1 MAQLLVGTDD
11 RTAGR
16 VLGADG
22 QPIQIGTADFAV
34 TEDGTINTDDGRT
47 FKLQLTYVD
56 SEQDIEKKGDNMF
69 VNLTGTNNIP
79 ADEKYSIIQGAY
91 ERSNVDI
98 TEETVDVLAAQRLF
112 EACSTALTQIDTI
125 NQKAA
130 TELATFR

>member
-1 MAQLLVGTDD
+1 
-11 RTAGR
+11 
-16 VLGADG
+16 
-22 QPIQIGTADFAV
+22 
-34 TEDGTINTDDGRT
+34 
-47 FKLQLTYVD
+47 
-56 SEQDIEKKGDNMF
+56 MF